1 MVILKVRLKNM
12 LINKLDNVEVDVTSG
27 HKYAITDI
35 KKGENIKVLY
45 KTKNAHA
52 IVVKVLGR
60 KIALSKSV
68 AQNVEV
74 Y

>member
-1 MVILKVRLKNM
+1 MT
-12 LINKLDNVEVDVTSG
+12 LINANLNEKYTLSNVNIKDRKIFLTLYSLG
-27 HKYAITDI
+27 F

-52 IVVKVLGR
+52 IVVNVLGR